1 MSVCLS
7 KLKLSLPKAFL
18 DTSLVYKGLASAVTF
33 VRTLICILVHMPT
46 NSTTLYILERRD
58 TSSFDLCP
66 PSTCLLLLTYKK

>member
-1 MSVCLS
+1 
-7 KLKLSLPKAFL
+7 
-18 DTSLVYKGLASAVTF
+18 
-33 VRTLICILVHMPT
+33 MPT